1 MFTFVIMKTTLDILK
16 GIHPGKFIERE
27 LNKMHISKR
36 QFSFSV
42 NEYPQTLGSI
52 IKGNRKMNLDL
63 ALKIEQKL
71 GLEEG
76 FLMLLQ
82 LYYDINEIKQQ
93 QQNVKPDLSK
103 LRTVLFWDTTLDKI
117 DWQQQK
123 KAIINRVFTRGNQEE
138 KNEMI
143 RFYGVKEVEVV
154 LSKSKNR

>member
-1 MFTFVIMKTTLDILK
+1 MKTTLDILK

-42 NEYPQTLGSI
+42 DEYPQTLGSI

-93 QQNVKPDLSK
+93 QQNVKPDLSI
-103 LRTVLFWDTTLDKI
+103 LRSVLFWDTTLDKI

-143 RFYGVKEVEVV
+143 RFYGENQVNEV
-154 LSKSKNR
+154 LSKNKSL

>member
-42 NEYPQTLGSI
+42 DEYPQTLGSI

-143 RFYGVKEVEVV
+143 RFYGENQVNEV
-154 LSKSKNR
+154 LK

>member
-1 MFTFVIMKTTLDILK
+1 MKTTLDILK

-42 NEYPQTLGSI
+42 GEYPQTLGSI

>member
-1 MFTFVIMKTTLDILK
+1 
-16 GIHPGKFIERE
+16 
-27 LNKMHISKR
+27 
-36 QFSFSV
+36 
-42 NEYPQTLGSI
+42 
-52 IKGNRKMNLDL
+52 
-63 ALKIEQKL
+63 
-71 GLEEG
+71 
-76 FLMLLQ
+76 MLLQ